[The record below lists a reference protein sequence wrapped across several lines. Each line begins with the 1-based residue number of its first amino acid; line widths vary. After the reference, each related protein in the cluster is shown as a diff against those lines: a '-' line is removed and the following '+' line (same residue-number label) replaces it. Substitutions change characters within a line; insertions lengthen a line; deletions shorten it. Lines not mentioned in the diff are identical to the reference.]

1 MTSKKPSYEEL
12 EQRVAELEAKMHL
25 AGFDEKPRESR
36 ELFEKTFMSLRD
48 AIFVLDTGIP
58 PKIIDCNPAAE
69 RIFGYSRKEML
80 NKTTEFLHLSR
91 GAMQEF
97 QRRLYPKI
105 LEQGFFRLDDFM
117 MKRKDRE
124 RFHSEHTVLPLNNE
138 KGERTG
144 WISVV
149 RDVSRRKKAEEESR
163 KSEARY
169 RLVTERTSDLIS
181 ITTFSSEPHY
191 VYINPAHEAVL
202 GYKPEHLIGKCPFEF
217 IHPEDNDRLVPL
229 LNSYFMAESHSAIGR
244 NHEEPTQRLTYRL
257 RDLSGNWRD
266 LETTGDILDEEHIL
280 FISRDITERQRLEK
294 SLRES
299 EERYRT
305 LVEDMPSLVC
315 RFLPDGTL
323 TFANRRYL
331 EYFNKKLQDLS
342 GQNFFQFIPE
352 EDRES
357 VRRHFLSLSRR
368 HPMVTYEHQ
377 VISPQG
383 DLRWQRWTDRS
394 IFDDSGRVREYQS
407 VGLDITDRRRAEDE
421 LRASEQKYKDLFNN
435 ALVGIYRTRI
445 ADGKVLAANHRMGK
459 MLGYDNLNEFI
470 DEYIFAE
477 HYVDVGTRE
486 NLLEKLMEKGELNG
500 FEARFSRRDGEII
513 WGRFSARIFPE
524 EGYLEGIA
532 IDVTA
537 EKNAL
542 SKLLDSEA
550 KYRLLVENANDAI
563 FVVHGNKIEFP
574 NPKAREIG
582 RRLGFD
588 LDRASFVDYIHP
600 DDKAMVTKR
609 HIRRLQGQDEPS
621 VSSFRLINDRGEE
634 RWVELNT
641 SLITWEGKVSTLS
654 FLRDITAQKALE
666 AELQHA
672 RRMEALGT
680 LAGGIA
686 HDFNNLLMGIQGRV
700 SMMLINSD
708 ASHPHYQDLKDI
720 EDIIRSGADLTK
732 QLLGFSRGGRYEV
745 RATDL
750 NSLIKQTSE
759 LFGRTKKHIRIQ
771 RRFQKDLWA
780 AEVDRGQFEQVVLNL
795 FLNAAEAMQ
804 DGGTLALRT
813 RNMSL
818 EKEFTQPHR
827 VPAGRFV
834 QLSITDTGAGMNEE
848 TLGRIFEP
856 FFTTK
861 EMGRGT
867 GLGLASAYGII
878 KNHGGIIKVS
888 SKLGVGTT
896 FDIYLPASEG
906 AVQEEPIPS
915 LEPILRGKETVL
927 LVDDEPKVLDICE
940 RFLKTLG
947 YSVLTATNGFE
958 ALEIYERNKAIVDA
972 VVIDM
977 IMPGMNGKELFTRLR
992 AIQPSLKALVSTGYS
1007 LEGEVS
1013 DLMTL
1018 GCKGYIQKP
1027 FSIKLLAKEVR
1038 RILDEK

>member
-12 EQRVAELEAKMHL
+12 EQRVAELETKMHP
-25 AGFDEKPRESR
+25 AGFDKKPRESR

-124 RFHSEHTVLPLNNE
+124 RFHSEHMVQPLNNE

-149 RDVSRRKKAEEESR
+149 RDVSRRKKAEEESK

-169 RLVTERTSDLIS
+169 RLVTERSSDLIS

-191 VYINPAHEAVL
+191 VYVNPAHEAVL

-217 IHPEDNDRLVPL
+217 IHPEDCERLVPL
-229 LNSYFMAESHSAIGR
+229 MNSYFMAKSNSAIGR
-244 NHEEPTQRLTYRL
+244 NQEEPTERLTYRL
-257 RDLSGNWRD
+257 RDLWGNWRD

-323 TFANRRYL
+323 TFANSRYF
-331 EYFNKKLQDLS
+331 EYFNKKPQELS

-357 VRRHFLSLSRR
+357 VRRHFLALSRR
-368 HPMVTYEHQ
+368 HPMGTYEHQ

-383 DLRWQRWTDRS
+383 DLRWQQWTDRS
-394 IFDDSGRVREYQS
+394 IFDDSGQVREYQS

-445 ADGKVLAANHRMGK
+445 ADGKVLAANHRMAK
-459 MLGYDNLNEFI
+459 MFGYDNLNEFV
-470 DEYIFAE
+470 DEYIFSE
-477 HYVDVGTRE
+477 HYVDAGTRE
-486 NLLEKLMEKGELNG
+486 NLLDKLIEKGEVND

-513 WGRFSARIFPE
+513 WGRFSARIFRE
-524 EGYLEGIA
+524 KGYLEGVV

-542 SKLLDSEA
+542 SKLVDSEA

-563 FVVHGNKIEFP
+563 FVVHDDKIEFP

-582 RRLGFD
+582 RRMGFD
-588 LDRASFVDYIHP
+588 LDRVSFVDYIHP
-600 DDKAMVTKR
+600 DDRAMVTER
-609 HIRRLQGQDEPS
+609 HIRRLQGQDVRS
-621 VSSFRLINDRGEE
+621 VYSFRLINDRGEE

-641 SLITWEGKVSTLS
+641 SLITWEGKASTLS

-700 SMMLINSD
+700 SMMLMNSD
-708 ASHPHYQDLKDI
+708 ASHPHNQDLKDI
-720 EDIIRSGADLTK
+720 EGIVRSGADLTK

-750 NSLIKQTSE
+750 NGLIEQTSE
-759 LFGRTKKHIRIQ
+759 LFGRTKKHIRIE

-780 AEVDRGQFEQVVLNL
+780 AEVDRGQFEQVLLNL
-795 FLNAAEAMQ
+795 FLNAAEAMK

-818 EKEFTQPHR
+818 EKELTEPHR

-834 QLSITDTGAGMNEE
+834 HVSITDTGVGMDEE
-848 TLGRIFEP
+848 TLARIFEP

-867 GLGLASAYGII
+867 GLGLASAYGVI
-878 KNHGGIIKVS
+878 KNHGGIIKAS
-888 SKLGVGTT
+888 SKSGVGTT
-896 FDIYLPASEG
+896 FDIYLPASEEP
-906 AVQEEPIPS
+906 VQAEPTPS
-915 LEPILRGKETVL
+915 LEPILRGKETIL

-958 ALEIYERNKAIVDA
+958 ALEIYQRNKAIVDA
-972 VVIDM
+972 VVLDM

-1027 FSIKLLAKEVR
+1027 FSIKILAKEVR

>member
-12 EQRVAELEAKMHL
+12 EQRIVDLENKMRPE
-25 AGFDEKPRESR
+25 GFGKKLRESR

-48 AIFVLDTGIP
+48 AIFILDAGIP

-69 RIFGYSRKEML
+69 RIFGYPRKDML
-80 NKTTEFLHLSR
+80 NKTTDFLHLSR
-91 GAMQEF
+91 GAMEEF

-105 LEQGFFRLDDFM
+105 LEQEFFLLDDFM
-117 MKRKDRE
+117 MKRKDRA

-138 KGERTG
+138 RGERTG

-149 RDVSRRKKAEEESR
+149 RDVTRRKKAEEENR

-191 VYINPAHEAVL
+191 VYINPAHEVIL

-217 IHPEDNDRLVPL
+217 IHPEDSERLMPL
-229 LNSYFMAESHSAIGR
+229 LSSYFVTETDSALSR
-244 NHEEPTQRLTYRL
+244 NVKEPTERLTYRL
-257 RDLSGNWRD
+257 RDSWGNWRD
-266 LETTGDILDEEHIL
+266 LETTGDILDAEHIL
-280 FISRDITERQRLEK
+280 FISRDITERQTLENT
-294 SLRES
+294 LRES
-299 EERYRT
+299 EERYRN

-315 RFLPDGTL
+315 RFLSNGTL
-323 TFANRRYL
+323 TFANSRYL
-331 EYFNKKLQDLS
+331 EYFNKKPEELI

-352 EDRES
+352 QDRKN
-357 VRRHFLSLSRR
+357 VRRHFLSLGKR

-383 DLRWQRWTDRS
+383 DLRWQQWTDRS
-394 IFDDSGRVREYQS
+394 IFDDSGQVREYQS
-407 VGLDITDRRRAEDE
+407 VGLDVTDRRRAEDE

-445 ADGKVLAANHRMGK
+445 ADGKVLAANYRMAE
-459 MLGYDNLNEFI
+459 MFGYDNLNEFV
-470 DEYIFAE
+470 DEYVFSE

-486 NLLEKLMEKGELNG
+486 NLLEKLIEKGEVND
-500 FEARFSRRDGEII
+500 FEARFSRRDAEII
-513 WGRFSARIFPE
+513 WGRFSARSSPE
-524 EGYLEGIA
+524 KGYIEGVA

-542 SKLLDSEA
+542 SKLVDSET
-550 KYRLLVENANDAI
+550 KYRLLVEHANDAI
-563 FVVHGNKIEFP
+563 FVVQGNKIEFP
-574 NPKAREIG
+574 NPKAREMG
-582 RRLGFD
+582 QKLGFD
-588 LDRASFVDYIHP
+588 LDREPFVDYIHP
-600 DDKAMVTKR
+600 DDKAMVIKR

-621 VSSFRLINDRGEE
+621 VYSFRLINDRGEE

-641 SLITWEGKVSTLS
+641 SLITWEGKASTLS

-666 AELQHA
+666 AELQQA

-680 LAGGIA
+680 LAGGVA

-700 SMMLINSD
+700 SMMLMNSD
-708 ASHPHYQDLKDI
+708 TSHPHYQDLKDI
-720 EDIIRSGADLTK
+720 EDIVKSGADLTK
-732 QLLGFSRGGRYEV
+732 QLLGFSRGGRYQV
-745 RATDL
+745 KATDL
-750 NSLIKQTSE
+750 NSLIKQTFE
-759 LFGRTKKHIRIQ
+759 LFGRTKKHIKIQ

-780 AEVDRGQFEQVVLNL
+780 AEVDRGQFEQVLLNL
-795 FLNAAEAMQ
+795 FLNASEAMP
-804 DGGTLALRT
+804 DGGTLSLRT
-813 RNMSL
+813 QNVLL
-818 EKEFTQPHR
+818 EEEFTQPHR

-834 QLSITDTGAGMNEE
+834 HVSITDTGVGMDDE

-861 EMGRGT
+861 GMGRGT
-867 GLGLASAYGII
+867 GLGLASVYGII
-878 KNHGGIIKVS
+878 KNHGGIIKAS
-888 SKLGVGTT
+888 SKLGTGTT
-896 FDIYLPASEG
+896 FDIYLAASER
-906 AVQEEPIPS
+906 AIQAEPAPS
-915 LEPILRGKETVL
+915 LEPILKGTERIL

-940 RFLKTLG
+940 RFLKSLG
-947 YSVLTATNGFE
+947 YSVLTATNGFQ
-958 ALEIYERNKAIVDA
+958 ALETYEKNKAIIDA

-977 IMPGMNGKELFTRLR
+977 IMPGMNGRELFDKLR

-1007 LEGEVS
+1007 VEGEVS
-1013 DLMTL
+1013 DLMTR
-1018 GCKGYIQKP
+1018 GCKGYVQKP
-1027 FSIKLLAKEVR
+1027 FSIRVLAKEIR